1 DDLLS
6 GGETEEGPAMRAPT
20 RPPDYH
26 LVVSHE
32 HVFHRKM
39 HIGKG
44 RTQCGNRLSDALG
57 PMDITSAFPKV
68 APIAHQVVRNNFI
81 NHLEIA
87 LMPDFLEQSPHHRL
101 EGF

>member
-1 DDLLS
+1 MSEDMLHHIIRWNVGNPIDVDAGERDDLLG
-6 GGETEEGPAMRAPT
+6 GGETEEEPAMRAPT

-44 RTQCGNRLSDALG
+44 RTQRGNRLSDALG
-57 PMDITSAFPKV
+57 TMAITSAFPKV
-68 APIAHQVVRNNFI
+68 ARMTHIVR
-81 NHLEIA
+81 
-87 LMPDFLEQSPHHRL
+87 R
-101 EGF
+101 